1 MHHGMA
7 ALVAEQVQHI
17 IMVPE
22 LVQLLM
28 SEIELVVE
36 DATEVVQ
43 PLVVDLSMVVVGPIL
58 VELHQL
64 LAVAISV
71 EALFIYSKK
80 SFQNEYIFSFDSLSN
95 DERQKS
101 GSN

>member
-1 MHHGMA
+1 MDHGMA
-7 ALVAEQVQHI
+7 ELVAEQVQHI

-43 PLVVDLSMVVVGPIL
+43 PLAVDLSMVVVGPIL

-71 EALFIYSKK
+71 EALFIYSKNR
-80 SFQNEYIFSFDSLSN
+80 FETNTFSILIHYQ
-95 DERQKS
+95 RQKN

>member
-71 EALFIYSKK
+71 EALFIDSKK
-80 SFQNEYIFSFDSLSN
+80 IV
-95 DERQKS
+95 
-101 GSN
+101 